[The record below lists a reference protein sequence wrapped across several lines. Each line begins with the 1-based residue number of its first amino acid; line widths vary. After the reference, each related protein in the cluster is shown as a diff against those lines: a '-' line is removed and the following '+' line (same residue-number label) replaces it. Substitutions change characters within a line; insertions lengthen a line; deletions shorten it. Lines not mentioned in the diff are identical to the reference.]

1 MSLLV
6 SVILPNYNHA
16 RYLPDR
22 INSILEQTFQ
32 DFELIIL
39 DDCSTDNSREV
50 IEQYRNHP
58 KVTHIVYNTQNGG
71 TSYKQWKKGIT
82 YAKGE
87 LIWIAESDDLANMHF
102 LEYLTPHFE
111 DPKVVL
117 AFSGIQYFTDKII
130 KVPLLSK
137 SDYVRYDSKSFV
149 SKNMMLQNGIP
160 NASMVLFRKAT
171 YESLESEKN
180 DWAKMKL
187 AGDWLLWSYLASKGD
202 VVEVLSVLDY
212 FRKHEGCTTNRF
224 RLKGYD
230 LIEGIKVLNF
240 GRKMYGDA
248 INYNEVYYRW
258 WNNYLA
264 WTSESSLLIRMKVP
278 MVILLNYSRFGFY
291 MYFKLSKRLVKT
303 ACRKLFKKIV
313 LL

>member
-1 MSLLV
+1 MSPLV
-6 SVILPNYNHA
+6 SIILPNYNHE

-32 DFELIIL
+32 DVELIIL
-39 DDCSTDNSREV
+39 DDCSTDNSRKV

-171 YESLESEKN
+171 YESLETEKN

-202 VVEVLSVLDY
+202 IVEALSILD
-212 FRKHEGCTTNRF
+212 FCRRHEGCATNRF
-224 RLKGYD
+224 RKLGCD
-230 LIEGIKVLNF
+230 LIEGVKVLNF

-258 WNNYLA
+258 WNNYLV
-264 WTSESSLLIRMKVP
+264 WTAESLFYTKVKVLIVAGVRYP
-278 MVILLNYSRFGFY
+278 QLGLYIYY
-291 MYFKLSKRLVKT
+291 KLIKRLTKK
-303 ACRKLFKKIV
+303 AYRKLCKK
-313 LL
+313 

>member
-1 MSLLV
+1 MSPLV

-22 INSILEQTFQ
+22 INSILDQTFH

-82 YAKGE
+82 YSKGE

-137 SDYVRYDSKSFV
+137 SDYVCYDSKSFV

-258 WNNYLA
+258 WNNYLV
-264 WTSESSLLIRMKVP
+264 WTAESLFYTKVKVLIVAGVRYP
-278 MVILLNYSRFGFY
+278 QLGLYIYY
-291 MYFKLSKRLVKT
+291 KLIKRLTKT
-303 ACRKLFKKIV
+303 AYRKLCKK
-313 LL
+313 